1 MSIKYKRAQ
10 NKVKKY
16 NQEHLL
22 QFYDELDENQKEI
35 LLNQILDTDFEGLKN
50 LYDKSFED
58 DSIDSRRISS
68 IKYIRSTKLSEEEK
82 TRYKSIGEDIISK
95 GKLAVVTLA
104 GGQGTR
110 LGFKGP
116 KGCYELD
123 TRPKKSLFEFIC
135 DKLKKVH
142 KDYGVYLNW
151 YIMTSVYNDKK
162 TKEYFIFKDYFGYPK
177 ENIHFFKQDTLPV
190 VDVEGKI
197 ILDKIYELKEA
208 SNGNGDVFRAFGEA
222 GLTKTITNLEWFSI
236 SGVDNILLDI
246 IDPLFLGI
254 SANNKSDVAS
264 KSIPKKDLTD
274 KTWVFANVDN
284 KTNIIDPKNLS
295 KEMLISKNEDGA
307 YNYNQMNIL
316 SHLFTKDAFVKS
328 IKLTFPYSRAYKK
341 NDYINDEGVKT
352 VPTSPNSFKFEKFI
366 FDAFKHFDNFTLLE
380 VKEEDEFAPIKAF
393 TGEFTP
399 EIAVE
404 KYKKKFNK

>member
-316 SHLFTKDAFVKS
+316 SHLFTKDAF
-328 IKLTFPYSRAYKK
+328 TYKIVWH
-341 NDYINDEGVKT
+341 NFSSSGVLYKT
-352 VPTSPNSFKFEKFI
+352 VALIRLFSF
-366 FDAFKHFDNFTLLE
+366 
-380 VKEEDEFAPIKAF
+380 
-393 TGEFTP
+393 
-399 EIAVE
+399 
-404 KYKKKFNK
+404 